1 MELFRM
7 AERFADPL
15 FEKVGKLTVE
25 GWIMWMEF
33 FNMEATPEPEPPTND
48 MIKYFESKGAHVF

>member
-1 MELFRM
+1 M

-33 FNMEATPEPEPPTND
+33 FNMEATPEPEAPTND
-48 MIKYFESKGAHVF
+48 MIKFFESKGAQVF